1 VRTSK
6 PQELSLGHC
15 PAPVR
20 PPLFATADPNS
31 DDDDAGTDP
40 SNASQ
45 LTSPSVTSPPYWVHG
60 HQRTVSNVSVESVL
74 PSDAITLQDNETD
87 DGPCGSNIYG
97 RDRNRAC
104 WAKSVDITDYIT
116 VNGSA
121 TNIGAFVVWNI
132 RVETLNVRAPLALAM
147 CPIVSPCEGRRR
159 RTATVAAGLS
169 CSLDTHT
176 HTQDPAD
183 PHLCFHLV
191 QGSYFFLKRR
201 YSDFD
206 DLRRRLM
213 QTFPSFEAAVPV
225 LPPKSVMSKF
235 KPKFLAKRRAGLQYF
250 LK

>member
-1 VRTSK
+1 MASGTEPESAARPNGSLTAVLPRVRTSK

-132 RVETLNVRAPLALAM
+132 RVETLN
-147 CPIVSPCEGRRR
+147 
-159 RTATVAAGLS
+159 
-169 CSLDTHT
+169 
-176 HTQDPAD
+176 
-183 PHLCFHLV
+183 
-191 QGSYFFLKRR
+191 GSYFFLKRR

-250 LK
+250 LNCIMLNPEFSGSPVLKDFLFS